1 MEGRGNYRILLGGD
15 WSLKNLYELPHA
27 LSQAYAF
34 YYCLDLSDS
43 SVDEE
48 RINDALQGYPW
59 RGGYSYVNI
68 YTVLQNRVPPILRP
82 RVCSISYA
90 SPGWIELSL
99 CVDAMVKIA
108 GALTATGVAAITLAK
123 AYKSLHDL
131 FSSIAKRRAQ
141 HRIETLQL
149 SVDEVRLIR
158 ELGFELAKQL
168 GFTSF
173 EELIVRTGSVE
184 TAAKLIA
191 AQYRRIEVLSE
202 FVKNGRAKFPLLE
215 NVS

>member
-1 MEGRGNYRILLGGD
+1 M
-15 WSLKNLYELPHA
+15 
-27 LSQAYAF
+27 
-34 YYCLDLSDS
+34 SDS